1 MNDSANKNRA
11 NLQVL
16 KQQKLEKFN
25 QTNLNLMKFLDNS
38 KYINYLII
46 FFVFVMLFVSLN
58 PFHLN
63 KILIVLLRLLA
74 LLFYIYIIIILHRNT
89 QKLNTLKLNTLKLN
103 TLKLNTLKL
112 NTHKLNTPN
121 NDEQN
126 VLLFSKIT
134 TYCLM
139 AALTFFMFYSM
150 VNIAN

>member
-1 MNDSANKNRA
+1 MNESANKNRA

-46 FFVFVMLFVSLN
+46 LFVFVMLFVSLN

-63 KILIVLLRLLA
+63 KILIVMLRLLA
-74 LLFYIYIIIILHRNT
+74 ILFNIYIIIILHRNT
-89 QKLNTLKLNTLKLN
+89 QKLNTLKLNTPK
-103 TLKLNTLKL
+103 
-112 NTHKLNTPN
+112 

>member
-74 LLFYIYIIIILHRNT
+74 ILFNIYIIIILHRNT

-103 TLKLNTLKL
+103 TL
-112 NTHKLNTPN
+112 KLNTPN

>member
-1 MNDSANKNRA
+1 MNDSANKHRA

-16 KQQKLEKFN
+16 KQEKLEKFN

-46 FFVFVMLFVSLN
+46 LFVFVMLFVSLN

-63 KILIVLLRLLA
+63 KILIVMLRLLA
-74 LLFYIYIIIILHRNT
+74 ILFNIYIIIILHRNT
-89 QKLNTLKLNTLKLN
+89 QKLNTL
-103 TLKLNTLKL
+103 
-112 NTHKLNTPN
+112 KLNTPN

>member
-74 LLFYIYIIIILHRNT
+74 ILFNIYIIIILHRNT

-103 TLKLNTLKL
+103 TLKLNT
-112 NTHKLNTPN
+112 PN

-134 TYCLM
+134 TYSLM